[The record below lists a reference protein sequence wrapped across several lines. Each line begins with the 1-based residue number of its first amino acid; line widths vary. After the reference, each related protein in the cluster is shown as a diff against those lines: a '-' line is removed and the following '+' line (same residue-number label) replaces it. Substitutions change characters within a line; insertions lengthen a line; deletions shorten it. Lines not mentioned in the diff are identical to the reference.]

1 MGFVVRQMEIGD
13 YDPVWQLWNSSDAIT
28 VSSAES
34 RERIQ
39 NLLERNPGMSNV
51 ALVDD
56 KIAGAVLCSQDGRIG
71 FLTHLVVGEEHR
83 RQGIGRQLV
92 SRCMYGLMS
101 SGIHQC
107 VLLIMQET
115 EEALEF
121 WRKVDPAGR
130 VSLVMMAPR

>member
-1 MGFVVRQMEIGD
+1 MGYVVRQMEIGD
-13 YDPVWQLWNSSDAIT
+13 YDPVWQLWNSSDAIM

-39 NLLERNPGMSNV
+39 KLLERNPGMSYV

-56 KIAGAVLCSQDGRIG
+56 QIAGAVLCSQDGRIG
-71 FLTHLVVGEEHR
+71 FLTHLTVADQHR

-92 SRCMYGLMS
+92 SRCLFGLMS

-115 EEALEF
+115 DEALEF

>member
-1 MGFVVRQMEIGD
+1 MAYVVRQMEIGD
-13 YDPVWQLWNSSDAIT
+13 YDPAWQLWNSSTAIKLT
-28 VSSAES
+28 SADS
-34 RERIQ
+34 REKI
-39 NLLERNPGMSNV
+39 NKLLERNPGLSYV

-56 KIAGAVLCSQDGRIG
+56 EIAGAVLCSHDGRMG
-71 FLTHLVVGEEHR
+71 FLTHLVVGDEHR
-83 RQGIGRQLV
+83 REGIGRQLV